1 MNATTATECQN
12 KQNLQQKFD
21 SYYQQLNQQPTD
33 PVSLYLN
40 SLAPS
45 GRRSMKSLLSSAS
58 DIVGFTGELE
68 YAPWSLI
75 ECNHLALVRNT
86 LKQQE
91 KSARTI
97 NLALAAIRGVMKACF
112 QLQLISAEQLLLL
125 QSVSPIRSQRL
136 PSGRS
141 LNSKELEKLNQC
153 CKLDQSSIGK
163 RDHAVI
169 ALLLATG
176 IRRSEIVAITVDD
189 YNSKTGVL
197 NIQSGK
203 GDKQRTAY
211 LTSESKHIV
220 RQWLA
225 ARGHA
230 SGSLFNPITKVGTI
244 VNKALSSQSI
254 YDIIK
259 QRSEQ
264 AKIETVRPH
273 DLRRTFVTRLLD
285 AGVDINT
292 TRQLAGHSD
301 IQTTARYDCRDQK
314 SQQKAVKLLMS

>member
-1 MNATTATECQN
+1 
-12 KQNLQQKFD
+12 
-21 SYYQQLNQQPTD
+21 
-33 PVSLYLN
+33 
-40 SLAPS
+40 
-45 GRRSMKSLLSSAS
+45 
-58 DIVGFTGELE
+58 
-68 YAPWSLI
+68 
-75 ECNHLALVRNT
+75 
-86 LKQQE
+86 
-91 KSARTI
+91 
-97 NLALAAIRGVMKACF
+97 
-112 QLQLISAEQLLLL
+112 LLLK
-125 QSVSPIRSQRL
+125 SISTVRSQGL

-176 IRRSEIVAITVDD
+176 IRRSEIVAITIDD

-211 LTSESKHIV
+211 LTSESKPVIKH
-220 RQWLA
+220 WLSEHGSCNA
-225 ARGHA
+225 H
-230 SGSLFNPITKVGTI
+230 GSLFNPITKAGTI
-244 VNKALSSQSI
+244 VNKALTSQSI

-292 TRQLAGHSD
+292 TRQLARHSD